1 MLGET
6 VLLFGFQVAL
16 KWWLL
21 FFVAWCPYYITV
33 MHEPYVFSK
42 CCRYHFLFSNFSL
55 SSFMCLSNLSILSW
69 IASILSSAACTLL
82 NKLSTSDIVNPSYTR
97 SCSYTLHL
105 VTSSNFRKHDPNWCG
120 ILSLCHHQ
128 L

>member
-6 VLLFGFQVAL
+6 VLLFVFLVAL

-21 FFVAWCPYYITV
+21 FFVAWCPHYITV

-82 NKLSTSDIVNPSYTR
+82 NKLSTSDIVTLLCYLVR
-97 SCSYTLHL
+97 TLHRC
-105 VTSSNFRKHDPNWCG
+105 TDY
-120 ILSLCHHQ
+120 LSLCLYQ
-128 L
+128 SRSLPVVAE